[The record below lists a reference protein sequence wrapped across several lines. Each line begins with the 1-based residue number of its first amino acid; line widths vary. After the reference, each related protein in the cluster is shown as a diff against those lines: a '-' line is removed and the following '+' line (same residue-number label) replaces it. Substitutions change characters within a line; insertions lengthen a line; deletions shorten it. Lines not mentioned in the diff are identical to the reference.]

1 VLRRRVNGNLYDA
14 PMPTRRPILAVLAA
28 LTIAAALVGGCSSS
42 KQSAAPL
49 PDAATLLNES
59 SQTTKNVKS
68 VHLVLSVT
76 GTIHG
81 LPVKTLTGDL
91 TTSPATAA
99 KGEANITVLGS
110 TVDAQ
115 FVVDDGTLYAA
126 LTPGKWESFGPA
138 SAIYDPS
145 SILNPN
151 TGLANVLANISNP
164 KAESRETI
172 SGQGTVKITG
182 TASVDAVNGL
192 APQLKATQPLPA
204 TVWIQ
209 ETGDHQLVQAK
220 LDQSPGNS
228 VQMTLS
234 NWNAPVQVTKPA
246 VAG

>member
-1 VLRRRVNGNLYDA
+1 
-14 PMPTRRPILAVLAA
+14 MPTPRQLGPILAVLAA
-28 LTIAAALVGGCSSS
+28 LTIAATLVGGCSSS
-42 KQSAAPL
+42 KQSSAPL
-49 PDAATLLNES
+49 PDAATLLTES

-68 VHLVLSVT
+68 VHLVLAVT

-91 TTSPATAA
+91 TTSPTAA
-99 KGEANITVLGS
+99 KGEADLTVLGS
-110 TVDAQ
+110 SVDAQ

-126 LTPGKWESFGPA
+126 LTAGQWESFGPA
-138 SAIYDPS
+138 AAIYDPS
-145 SILNPN
+145 EILNPN

-164 KAESRETI
+164 KSESRETI
-172 SGQGTVKITG
+172 NGQGTIKITG
-182 TASVDAVNGL
+182 TASADAVNGL

-209 ETGDHQLVQAK
+209 ETGDHQLAQAK

-228 VQMTLS
+228 IQMTLS
-234 NWNAPVQVTKPA
+234 NWNAPVQVTKPP